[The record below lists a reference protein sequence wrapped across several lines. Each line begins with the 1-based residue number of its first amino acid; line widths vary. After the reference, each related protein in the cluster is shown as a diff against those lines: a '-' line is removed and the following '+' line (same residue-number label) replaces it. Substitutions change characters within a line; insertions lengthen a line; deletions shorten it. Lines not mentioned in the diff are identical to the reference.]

1 MVVNEFEPD
10 DFLRDLN
17 RKFANVSLENSADE
31 ASKVILNSDDIYECR
46 NVLRSSDSYD
56 LRQVAIKNIRRYLTQ
71 NISLSRIE
79 IVFDLGID
87 DLIKDILEAPGYDEL
102 KYEAAWIVTNLAYG
116 TREHTSRLVDSGVI
130 NSLVYCFRNTE
141 NFRVKSQAAWALA
154 NVSIESPSYRERMAQ
169 SNLIGDVAQALLTKC
184 EIVYNKLNADLDEEQ
199 LPIDDRSQIRCKS
212 KEDSDD
218 VKDLTWSLANICR
231 GGFKTVEHWEQY
243 LEAVNAFS
251 LCIHFDNE
259 EIWTEACWGLSRIL
273 SNMYNYDP
281 FFHSWNLHARLCP
294 RLVHLLRNQPSDA
307 ILPVLQTIS
316 NFSSGPNEY
325 IEILLDADLLNNIW
339 WYLSPNTIPQLRRN
353 AMLTVSNL
361 AAGSEQ
367 MLRKVVYNENIMQ
380 GVIAHLV
387 IPGHIYHPEERS
399 WYSSARAINPESKDE
414 WRILKEALWVLAN
427 ITTLAND
434 DCICALLRNYS
445 KLIKLLASLLHFSR
459 LSTPI
464 TLKIIETLIHI
475 IDRTNKIAELT
486 PPIMPTPRN
495 LYAEEMVRE
504 DIIPALRFL
513 CQQMD
518 DPNLSSQTEVLN
530 EFMMS
535 SFPQQYNSND
545 QLANAFGLSSRGIQ
559 LPRPDVRRIV
569 HGFEDG
575 DVRLIEDAIVRI
587 QL

>member
-10 DFLRDLN
+10 DVLRDLN
-17 RKFANVSLENSADE
+17 RKFANVSLENQIDDTA
-31 ASKVILNSDDIYECR
+31 KVVLNSNDIYECR
-46 NVLRSSDSYD
+46 NVLLSSDDYQ
-56 LRQVAIKNIRRYLTQ
+56 LRQIAIKNIRRYLTQ

-79 IVFDLGID
+79 MVFELDID
-87 DLIKDILEAPGYDEL
+87 EILKTILETPGYDEL
-102 KYEAAWIVTNLAYG
+102 KYEAAWIITNLAYG
-116 TREHTSRLVDSGVI
+116 TREHTAKLVDSGVI
-130 NSLVYCFRNTE
+130 NSLVYCFRNSE
-141 NFRVKSQAAWALA
+141 NFRVKSQSAWALA

-169 SNLIGDVAQALLTKC
+169 SNLISDIAQALTIKC
-184 EIVYNKLNADLDEEQ
+184 EIVYNKLNAELDQEQ
-199 LPIDDRSQIRCKS
+199 IPIDERGQIRCKS

-231 GGFKTVEHWEQY
+231 GGFKTIEHWEQY
-243 LEAVNAFS
+243 LVAVNAFS
-251 LCIHFDNE
+251 QCIHFDNE

-281 FFHSWNLHARLCP
+281 FFHSWNLHPRLCP
-294 RLVHLLRNQPSDA
+294 RLVNLLRNQPSDA

-325 IEILLDADLLNNIW
+325 IEILLNADLLNNIW
-339 WYLSPNTIPQLRRN
+339 WYLSPDTIPQLRRN
-353 AMLTVSNL
+353 AMLTISNL

-387 IPGHIYHPEERS
+387 IPGHIYYPEERN
-399 WYSSARAINPESKDE
+399 WFSSAKAINPESKEE
-414 WRILKEALWVLAN
+414 WRILKEALWVLTN

-434 DCICALLRNYS
+434 DCICALLRSYP
-445 KLIKLLASLLHFSR
+445 KLIKLLASLLFFSR
-459 LSTPI
+459 LPEPI
-464 TLKIIETLIHI
+464 ILKIVETLIHI
-475 IDRTNKIAELT
+475 IDRTNKIVELT
-486 PPIMPTPRN
+486 PPVQPIPRN
-495 LYAEEMVRE
+495 HYAEEMVRE

-513 CQQMD
+513 SQHID
-518 DPNLSSQTEVLN
+518 DPALSSQIELLN
-530 EFMMS
+530 ELMMS
-535 SFPQQYNSND
+535 SFPQHYNSND
-545 QLANAFGLSSRGIQ
+545 HLAVTFGLSSRGIQ
-559 LPRPDVRRIV
+559 LAKPDVRRIV